1 MANTIRRF
9 DPISEIQRMNEMFDR
24 IFGGPIFN
32 PTTVFAS
39 TQGFTIP
46 LDVVE
51 KEDKL
56 VVRAAVPGVAPE
68 DLNVSI
74 ENNVLTISGEI
85 KKDEESEN
93 DKVYFRECCY
103 GNFSRSIRLG
113 DNLDFEKVD
122 AEFSNGNVI
131 ISIPKIP
138 EEKPKTVKVAVR
150 SKK

>member
-1 MANTIRRF
+1 MVSTIRRF
-9 DPISEIQRMNEMFDR
+9 NPITEMQKMNEMFDR
-24 IFGGPIFN
+24 LFGSPVFN

-68 DLNVSI
+68 ELNVSI

-85 KKDEESEN
+85 KKEEESEK

-103 GNFSRSIRLG
+103 GSFSRSIRLG

-122 AEFSNGNVI
+122 AEFSNGNVT

-138 EEKPKTVKVAVR
+138 EEKPKTLKVEVR
-150 SKK
+150 KK

>member
-1 MANTIRRF
+1 MVNTLRRIN
-9 DPISEIQRMNEMFDR
+9 PITEMQKMSEMFDR
-24 IFGGPIFN
+24 LFGGPMFS
-32 PTTVFAS
+32 PTTLFAS
-39 TQGFTIP
+39 NQGFTIP

-68 DLNVSI
+68 ELNVSI

-103 GNFSRSIRLG
+103 GSFSRSIRLG

-122 AEFSNGNVI
+122 AEFSNGNVT

-138 EEKPKTVKVAVR
+138 EEKPKTLKVAVR
-150 SKK
+150 KK